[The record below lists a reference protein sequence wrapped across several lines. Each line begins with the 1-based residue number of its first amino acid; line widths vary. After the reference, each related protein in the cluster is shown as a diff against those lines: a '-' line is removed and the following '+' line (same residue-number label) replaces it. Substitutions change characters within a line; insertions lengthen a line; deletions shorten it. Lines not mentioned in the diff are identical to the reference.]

1 MLTCNVYQG
10 SQLLQFKWFKNEIL
24 LNSEDVEIET
34 KNIFSHLTLPKI
46 DIEDSANYSCV
57 VSNQFGFDTQ
67 WSVLQVKGLLFTL
80 DRC

>member
-1 MLTCNVYQG
+1 MLICNVYQG
-10 SQLLQFKWFKNEIL
+10 SQPLQFKWFKNEIP

-46 DIEDSANYSCV
+46 GIEESANYSCV
-57 VSNQFGFDTQ
+57 VSNLFGIDTQ